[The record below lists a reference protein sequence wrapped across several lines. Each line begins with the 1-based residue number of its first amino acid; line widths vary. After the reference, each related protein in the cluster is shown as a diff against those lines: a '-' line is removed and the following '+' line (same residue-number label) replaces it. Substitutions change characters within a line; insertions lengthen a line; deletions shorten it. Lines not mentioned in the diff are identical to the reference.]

1 VVQFHHHDSP
11 KWRNLKRF
19 LTMYRVNYS
28 AKRFGLVGWEVFT
41 SNDETVMNDC
51 IKIACS
57 QMSRMLEESVQATII
72 KI

>member
-1 VVQFHHHDSP
+1 MEKIKEV
-11 KWRNLKRF
+11 

-28 AKRFGLVGWEVFT
+28 AKKFGLAGWEVFT
-41 SNDETVMNDC
+41 SQDTSIMCDC

-57 QMSRMLEESVQATII
+57 QMSRMLDEKVRATII

>member
-1 VVQFHHHDSP
+1 
-11 KWRNLKRF
+11 
-19 LTMYRVNYS
+19 MYRVNYS
-28 AKRFGLVGWEVFT
+28 AKRFGLAGWEVFT

-57 QMSRMLEESVQATII
+57 QMSKMLEEPVQATII